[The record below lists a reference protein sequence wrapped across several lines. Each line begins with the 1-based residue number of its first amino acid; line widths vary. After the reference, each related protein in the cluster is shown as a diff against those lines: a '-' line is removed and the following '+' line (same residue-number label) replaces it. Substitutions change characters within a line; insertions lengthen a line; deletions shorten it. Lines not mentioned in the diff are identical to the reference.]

1 MAMSSVTATW
11 RLSLHNGILCV
22 KSNMFSQNW
31 ENKQSSP
38 LCVEGRA
45 GPAMRGSPGKI
56 FTLRWKLHIRCI
68 IQGVARSGHIHSP
81 VCPGQTETH
90 EARPC
95 PGHHQHLTSLCKLF
109 IIKPSHL
116 AEDGRLPRPSH
127 SHAAVT
133 SNCYTKFTEAK
144 STWINFLRHFF
155 AMRRSDKQIRWL
167 FYIIG
172 NIPIVSYSKWFWKK
186 RFETRPNEWTEHSW
200 RDFLVLSLQTRPWLG
215 WSGLWVSASARCLL
229 RT

>member
-1 MAMSSVTATW
+1 MSSVTATW
-11 RLSLHNGILCV
+11 RLSLNNGILCV

-38 LCVEGRA
+38 LCAEGRA

-68 IQGVARSGHIHSP
+68 IQGVARSQVWPHSFPRSP
-81 VCPGQTETH
+81 VCPGQTLPWSSPT
-90 EARPC
+90 P
-95 PGHHQHLTSLCKLF
+95 HLSLF

-133 SNCYTKFTEAK
+133 SNCYTKFIEGK
-144 STWINFLRHFF
+144 KTWIKMFTSLF
-155 AMRRSDKQIRWL
+155 ATRRSDKQIRWL
-167 FYIIG
+167 FYIIRY
-172 NIPIVSYSKWFWKK
+172 IPIVNDFEK
-186 RFETRPNEWTEHSW
+186 RFKTRPNEWTEHSW

-215 WSGLWVSASARCLL
+215 WSGLWVSASARCLF